1 LTPQRGRTGLY
12 DGARNR
18 RAIRMD
24 PIAKTAYYCC
34 GVRAA
39 DARNANPICGDHLAA
54 RFMDDEGR
62 AVFEP
67 FARLGPPNAASA
79 ARHRIIDDLL
89 RDRLHAQ
96 HDRLVVTLGAGF
108 DTRPYRLHDGRWVE
122 LDTAPTLALKE
133 QKLPVAES
141 PNPLQRVPI
150 DFARDTLSDRLAQ
163 WSGARDAIVVMEGVS
178 MYLDD
183 AAWRGTAAALHE
195 RLPGHTLICDLMNA
209 HFERLYGQRL
219 RREVRKLGGD
229 FTPSLEDPVSWVVS
243 LGYRPVSAQSISG
256 RAVDHGSV
264 KVPRFLLDTLFRSLR
279 DGYRVHVFDAEH

>member
-1 LTPQRGRTGLY
+1 LAPQRGPAGLY
-12 DGARNR
+12 DGARTR

-39 DARNANPICGDHLAA
+39 DARSANPICGDHLAE
-54 RFMDDEGR
+54 RFMDAEGR

-67 FARLGPPNAASA
+67 FARLGPPNAAGA

-163 WSGARDAIVVMEGVS
+163 WSGTRDAIVVMEGVS

-183 AAWRGTAAALHE
+183 AAWRSTSAALHE

-209 HFERLYGQRL
+209 QFERLYGQRL
-219 RREVRKLGGD
+219 RREIRKLGGD

-264 KVPRFLLDTLFRSLR
+264 RVPRFLLNTLFRSLR